1 MWKRGT
7 QYLQIGW
14 DPDSDRPSVFAVMGN
29 IVGSLAFF
37 YGAALVVSLLMRLVP
52 FDMDRSFAGSKS
64 FYASIIS
71 FASTALAFLP
81 VLLHLRRSLNC
92 SIADV
97 FFGKNRN
104 PFWFF
109 AGIAITW
116 TILVLGQI
124 SVGGKIRWSSPTPEQ
139 TILLV
144 PLLLA
149 ILFQSTAEELAFRG
163 YFSKA
168 VYLLG
173 RGLIPV
179 FVIVPLAF
187 FLYHQQFNYAAFL
200 FYGGLGVFYS
210 YLSLRTGGLQ
220 LSAGAHFANNSFVVL
235 AGNWIVQ
242 TQQSNLLLLDGVEMI
257 VVALLLEF
265 ALRLSKSAHADDV
278 SFIAGNGNR
287 PR

>member
-1 MWKRGT
+1 
-7 QYLQIGW
+7 
-14 DPDSDRPSVFAVMGN
+14 MGN

-37 YGAALVVSLLMRLVP
+37 YGSALVVSLLIGLVP
-52 FDMDRSFAGSKS
+52 FDMDRSFTGSKS
-64 FYASIIS
+64 FYAAIIG
-71 FASTALAFLP
+71 FTSTALAFLP
-81 VLLHLRRSLNC
+81 VLLHLRRSLKC

-109 AGIAITW
+109 AGIAVTW

-124 SVGGKIRWSSPTPEQ
+124 SAGGRIRWSSPTPEQ
-139 TILLV
+139 TILMV

-187 FLYHQQFNYAAFL
+187 FVYHQQFNYAAFL
-200 FYGGLGVFYS
+200 VYGGLGVFYS

-220 LSAGAHFANNSFVVL
+220 LSAGAHFANNSFAVL

-242 TQQSNLLLLDGVEMI
+242 TRQPNLLLLYAVELI
-257 VVALLLEF
+257 VMALLLEF
-265 ALRLSKSAHADDV
+265 ALRLSKLLHADDV

-287 PR
+287 SR